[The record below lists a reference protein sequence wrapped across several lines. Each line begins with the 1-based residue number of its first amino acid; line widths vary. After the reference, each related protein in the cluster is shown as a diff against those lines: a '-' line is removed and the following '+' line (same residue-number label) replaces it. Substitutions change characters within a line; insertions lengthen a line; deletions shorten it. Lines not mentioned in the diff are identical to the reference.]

1 MNRLAGQL
9 SIFPTAALSSVILEI
24 VGSGHFL
31 GSTALF
37 VDEHKHR
44 LRQTLDATI
53 GTLLCTAAAWAVS
66 AISHGHT
73 WEAWA
78 PVLFVMVLLVVAGV
92 FGALAGI
99 LGTVLAAVIFAVF
112 LFPPLGSIH
121 VGDSAARTNLAW
133 MSLAGI
139 SYAFL
144 FAPSNSMFR
153 RR

>member
-1 MNRLAGQL
+1 MPSAALQL
-9 SIFPTAALSSVILEI
+9 SIFPTATLPSVILET
-24 VGSGHFL
+24 VGTGHFL
-31 GSTALF
+31 RSTELF
-37 VDEHKHR
+37 VDEHNRR
-44 LRQTLDATI
+44 LRQVLDATI
-53 GTLLCTAAAWAVS
+53 GALLCTAAAWAVS
-66 AISHGHT
+66 AISQGRP

-78 PVLFVMVLLVVAGV
+78 PLLFVIVLLAVAGV

-99 LGTVLAAVIFAVF
+99 LGTILAAIIFAAF

-153 RR
+153 RH